1 MYAERVP
8 KDFAEALRYYE
19 RAALIEPA
27 SGNAQNQVQKATPAC
42 QIDCAG

>member
-8 KDFAEALRYYE
+8 KDFSEALRYYE

-27 SGNAQNQVQKATPAC
+27 SGNAQNQVTEGAQRFT
-42 QIDCAG
+42 G